1 MVYPSMVWDRA
12 SEMTG
17 RGADRVGKEKIARG
31 QAAPIAAH
39 SPGDGPQYGPLV
51 TNQ

>member
-1 MVYPSMVWDRA
+1 MVYRSADWDRA
-12 SEMTG
+12 SEMTE

-39 SPGDGPQYGPLV
+39 SAGDDP
-51 TNQ
+51 